1 MCDLMSNCAYLMSI
15 VAMRDTVHRSVVT
28 FVWRLARQHQFSPTS
43 LQRAAAE
50 YEQPNWGLKI
60 LKEVVYTLTDLV
72 EEINAETT
80 QYF

>member
-1 MCDLMSNCAYLMSI
+1 
-15 VAMRDTVHRSVVT
+15 MRDTANKSVVT

-43 LQRAAAE
+43 SERAAAE